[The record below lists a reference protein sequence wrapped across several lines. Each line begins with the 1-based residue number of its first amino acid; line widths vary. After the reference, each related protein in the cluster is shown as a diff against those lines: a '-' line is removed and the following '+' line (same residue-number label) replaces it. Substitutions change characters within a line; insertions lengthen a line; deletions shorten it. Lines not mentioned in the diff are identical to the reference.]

1 MEERK
6 NSLMKLTLVA
16 VCLLT
21 FLSGLCA
28 AENWQITQL
37 DNGLKVMILEYHQ
50 VPQVN
55 ISTTI
60 QVGAKNET
68 DFFDGATHLLEH
80 LILFRGTEKMTGEE
94 VGEAMKR
101 HGAYFNGYTSSD
113 WTDFVISLP
122 AENLDFALGI
132 HADMLFR
139 SNFPEAE
146 MNKERQA
153 VLEEINIS
161 EDNPSSKAYRSTLK
175 VLFKGN
181 PYSKNVLG
189 TKERVANVPRDS
201 VYAYYKRYYAPNN
214 MTMVIVGD
222 IDAGETLRMV
232 KSYFGD
238 FPRGS
243 KAVDIYNPPE
253 KRDEV
258 SEIEIKKDVGQA
270 YLMMSAV
277 GPKSDSPD
285 QFPLDIMATIL
296 GDGESS
302 RLWKKLKDDLRLVY
316 TISYFFETNKYEGL
330 IASFATLD
338 PANIPEVEKAV
349 VEVLT
354 DVKENG
360 FTERELRKAKNK
372 IKTSHYISIERGL
385 DMADKYSEYDSF
397 IGYQFVENY
406 PDNIE
411 KTTLEELN
419 AAAREYLNTDSY
431 VKTMVVPK

>member
-1 MEERK
+1 MRFA
-6 NSLMKLTLVA
+6 LMSA
-16 VCLLT
+16 CLLF
-21 FLSGLCA
+21 FLPSIAISGD
-28 AENWQITQL
+28 WQITEL
-37 DNGLKVMILEYHQ
+37 DNGLRVMILENRQ

-60 QVGAKNET
+60 KVGAKNET

-94 VGEAMKR
+94 VGDAMKR

-122 AENLDFALGI
+122 RENLEFALGI

-139 SNFPEAE
+139 SNFPETE
-146 MNKERQA
+146 MNKEKQA

-161 EDNPSSKAYRSTLK
+161 EDRPFSKAYRSTVE
-175 VLFKGN
+175 VLFEGH

-189 TKERVANVPRDS
+189 PKERVTNIPRDS

-222 IDAGETLRMV
+222 LDAEGTLELV
-232 KSYFGD
+232 KNYFGD

-243 KAVDIYNPPE
+243 VAEDNYNLPVERDKVD
-253 KRDEV
+253 
-258 SEIEIKKDVGQA
+258 EIEIKKDIGQA
-270 YLMMSAV
+270 YLMMSSI
-277 GPKSDSPD
+277 GPKADSPD
-285 QFPLDIMATIL
+285 QFPLDIMSSIL
-296 GDGESS
+296 GEGESS
-302 RLWKKLKDDLRLVY
+302 RLWVKLKDEMGLVY
-316 TISYFFETNKYEGL
+316 SISFFFETNKYEGL
-330 IASFATLD
+330 LASFATLD
-338 PANIPEVEKAV
+338 PANIPQVEKAV
-349 VEVLT
+349 NEVLN

-372 IKTSHYISIERGL
+372 IKTAHYISMERGL
-385 DMADKYSEYDSF
+385 DIADKYSEYDSF
-397 IGYQFVENY
+397 IGYQFVDDY

-411 KTTLEELN
+411 KTTLVELN
-419 AAAREYLNTDSY
+419 AAAREYLDTDSY